1 MKKLLINM
9 AIILSA
15 LIALSGCSAEEVQGV
30 SQSEF
35 AESQFSTEATY
46 NTSDNTDVPD
56 DNSDIVDDNTD
67 ISVRNENVIK
77 CANYSIDTVG
87 VSLNDMKQA
96 QKKYLLAMDNNYFY
110 FSAESGPFMTK
121 ISSVDRNNF
130 SVEQDIVE
138 YDFDVEYGLSTSKR
152 TYCGNYVAFPC
163 SGSPDD
169 EYVTMRALAGRSGE
183 QQKCILEQPTS
194 SISVC
199 VSELST
205 DEIVFLC
212 SGEKRGIFNIYKYN
226 FSEEQA
232 QLIYTTELDES
243 SQNSNPLINCCN
255 GDIYFIYRS
264 AENKTDYCIKQ
275 LDTDGKICDEIL
287 VSLPEHYDTSLGEF
301 TVTENN
307 FLIRFYP
314 DDDFG
319 YFQTVLINRKTNEI
333 FSDSGDNKLGVRFND
348 GMVDGRYMIFRAGSK
363 SASEHPMICV
373 FDDWNSKFNFVEF
386 TEIDSS
392 EIINTVASTNGD
404 IVFFTHEGSDRF
416 VTMYESVHTIIESQE

>member
-1 MKKLLINM
+1 
-9 AIILSA
+9 
-15 LIALSGCSAEEVQGV
+15 
-30 SQSEF
+30 
-35 AESQFSTEATY
+35 
-46 NTSDNTDVPD
+46 
-56 DNSDIVDDNTD
+56 
-67 ISVRNENVIK
+67 
-77 CANYSIDTVG
+77 
-87 VSLNDMKQA
+87 
-96 QKKYLLAMDNNYFY
+96 
-110 FSAESGPFMTK
+110 
-121 ISSVDRNNF
+121 
-130 SVEQDIVE
+130 
-138 YDFDVEYGLSTSKR
+138 
-152 TYCGNYVAFPC
+152 
-163 SGSPDD
+163 
-169 EYVTMRALAGRSGE
+169 MRALVGGSGE

-194 SISVC
+194 AISVC

-212 SGEKRGIFNIYKYN
+212 SDEKRGIFNIYKYK
-226 FSEEQA
+226 FGEELA